1 MKTTRSLIALLILG
15 SSLSAFAQWSEV
27 KSQNFTIL
35 TNGSA
40 GQAREVAVRFEQMRA
55 LFGALFK
62 RTKVTIPV
70 PLTVFAFRNA
80 HDLKENGPL
89 FNGKP
94 VEVAGY
100 YQMGEDRNFIALD
113 LSTEYSYEVVFH
125 EYAHM
130 LLNANYPRTQ
140 PWFDEGFAEF
150 YSSMTIGKTQAE
162 IGRAPQSAQVVFSEM
177 QSLMPIVTLFS
188 VGHDSKTY
196 NETSNKRTMFYAQS
210 WLLMHW
216 IFDNQKLPDTARYF
230 DAVMN
235 RKMSIPEAI
244 QYGFGMTPKKL
255 DEVLYTY
262 LRNGRGNVFKANLPI
277 NIDPS
282 LIVVKKLSDSASR
295 SALADLHLHMIDRQ
309 AQGVSEF
316 EQIIKAEP
324 DNEVAHRDLAFA
336 YLWKHD
342 LDKARPHLQR
352 AVELNSQDA
361 RVHYYNAVLMNRG
374 SQQVA
379 ENDTASLQ
387 MIAEL
392 QRATDLD
399 PNYADAW
406 HLLAISQMNTQKPEQ
421 ALASMKHAVALSP
434 RNDFYRLTLAQIMI
448 STNQVGDAKA
458 LLTVLQSSTDP
469 QVAEHATQLM
479 ANADVVAEQKKRWAE
494 QGISSYK
501 DVTDPRWKPKEGAK
515 SSDEDAPEKS
525 AAPDTRKIEYV
536 KGTLLSVNCADPA
549 ATVTVTA
556 AGRKWQFKT
565 PDYKK
570 LVLIGAD
577 DFNCTWKNV
586 KASINYKSNGP
597 GQGDLVSLEVN

>member
-1 MKTTRSLIALLILG
+1 MKTIRSFIALLILG

-27 KSQNFTIL
+27 KSQNFTVV

-40 GQAREVAVRFEQMRA
+40 NQARDVAVRFEQMRA

-70 PLTVFAFRNA
+70 PLTVIAFRNSR
-80 HDLKENGPL
+80 DLRDNGPL

-94 VEVAGY
+94 VEVAGF
-100 YQMGEDRNFIALD
+100 YQQGEDRNFIALD

-125 EYAHM
+125 EYAHL

-162 IGRAPQSAQVVFSEM
+162 IGRAPQGAQVVFSET
-177 QSLMPIVTLFS
+177 QSLMPVVNLFS
-188 VGHDSKTY
+188 VEHDSKTY
-196 NETSNKRTMFYAQS
+196 NESGNKRTMFYAQS

-235 RKMSIPEAI
+235 RKMPIPEAI
-244 QYGFGMTPKKL
+244 QYGFGMTPRKF
-255 DEVLYTY
+255 DEVLNSY
-262 LRNGRGNVFKANLPI
+262 LRTGRGNVFKFNLPL

-282 LIVVKKLSDSASR
+282 LIVVKKLSDTAAR
-295 SALADLHLHMIDRQ
+295 SALADLHLHMMDRQ
-309 AQGVSEF
+309 PQAIAEF
-316 EQIIKAEP
+316 QELLKVDA
-324 DNEVAHRDLAFA
+324 DNEIAHRGLAFA
-336 YLWKHD
+336 YLWKRD
-342 LDKARPHLQR
+342 LANARPHLQR

-374 SQQVA
+374 SQAMA

-387 MIAEL
+387 MISEL
-392 QRATDLD
+392 KRATELD
-399 PNYADAW
+399 PNYAAAW
-406 HLLAISQMNTQKPEQ
+406 HLLAISQMNVQKPED
-421 ALASMKHAVALSP
+421 ALVSMKRAVALSP
-434 RNDFYRLTLAQIMI
+434 RDDSFRLTLAQIMI
-448 STNQVGDAKA
+448 MTNQVGDAKA
-458 LLTVLQSSTDP
+458 LLAVLQSSP
-469 QVAEHATQLM
+469 EPRVATQATQMM
-479 ANADVVAEQKKRWAE
+479 ANADVVAEQRKRWSE

-501 DVTDPRWKPKEGAK
+501 DVTDPRWQPKEGGK
-515 SSDEDAPEKS
+515 IGEEDKPEQV

-536 KGTLLSVNCADPA
+536 KGTLVSVNCADPS

-556 AGRKWQFKT
+556 AGKKWQFKT
-565 PDYKK
+565 SDYKK

-577 DFNCTWKNV
+577 NFNCSWKNV
-586 KASINYKSNGP
+586 RTSVNYKSSGP
-597 GQGDLVSLEVN
+597 GQGDLVSLEVD